1 MHFEFLSVEV
11 ELKNLPKSQAELTV
25 ELSPDEMSVYFA
37 AAARELS
44 RSHPIAG
51 FRPGL
56 APKDAVI
63 REVGQDK
70 FNRLAFD
77 LAVRE
82 SFSKTV
88 LDHQLEI
95 VGDPRIAVLDKKSDS
110 FANTGFAYRAVI
122 SVVPQVDVGNWRAI
136 KTPLVEVK
144 VEPKDVDAVLEDIK
158 KSRAENTS
166 VNRPA
171 QKGDRVE
178 IDFLAQVDGV
188 IIEGGESKQHPLV
201 LGEGH
206 FMPGF
211 ENELVGLKENETKK
225 FSLDAPSDYHKKDLA
240 GKKVDFEVKMCLVQE
255 RKLPEI
261 NDELARSLG
270 RFGSLEEL
278 KASLAEGLKAEKEAR
293 AKDERRAKIAT
304 ALVKNIN
311 AELPEELVELELDKM
326 SAELEDSLAHM
337 NLDKES
343 YLAHLKKTPEDLKKD
358 WRPQAEKRI
367 KVSLAL
373 RQIARHENIEVAEAE
388 VEDKLSQLLRNSPPV
403 RPGQNLDLT
412 SLRGYVKG
420 MIRNEKVFELL
431 ESN

>member
-1 MHFEFLSVEV
+1 MEIV
-11 ELKNLPKSQAELTV
+11 LKKLPRSQAELTI
-25 ELSPDEMSVYFA
+25 ELSTAELSVYFD

-44 RSHPIAG
+44 RSQPVAG
-51 FRPGL
+51 FRPGM

-77 LAVRE
+77 LAVKD
-82 SFSKTV
+82 SFSKAV
-88 LDHQLEI
+88 LDHQLEV
-95 VGDPRIAVLDKKSDS
+95 VGDPHIVALDKSSSDLG
-110 FANTGFAYRAVI
+110 NTGFAYRAVV
-122 SVVPQVDVGNWRAI
+122 SVVPPVDAGDYRSI
-136 KTPLVEVK
+136 KIPLTEVK
-144 VEPKDVDAVLEDIK
+144 VEPKDIDAVLEDIK
-158 KSRAENTS
+158 KSRAENIA
-166 VNRPA
+166 VARPA

-178 IDFLAQVDGV
+178 IDFLAQMDSQT
-188 IIEGGESKQHPLV
+188 IEGGESKQHPLV

-211 ENELVGLKENETKK
+211 ENELMGLKEGETKR
-225 FSLDAPSDYHKKDLA
+225 FSLKAPADYHKKELA
-240 GKKVDFEVKMCLVQE
+240 GREIDFEVKMCLVQE
-255 RKLPEI
+255 RKLPEL

-278 KASLAEGLKAEKEAR
+278 KTSVAEGLQAEKELR

-304 ALVKNIN
+304 ELVKNISV
-311 AELPEELVELELDKM
+311 ELPEQLIELELSKM
-326 SAELEDSLAHM
+326 SAEMEDSLARM

-343 YLAHLKKTPEDLKKD
+343 YLTHLKKTPEDLKQD

-367 KVSLAL
+367 KVSLVL
-373 RQIARHENIEVAEAE
+373 RDIARRENIDVTEEE

-412 SLRGYVKG
+412 SLRGYVKSL
-420 MIRNEKVFELL
+420 IRNEKVFMLL
-431 ESN
+431 ENN

>member
-1 MHFEFLSVEV
+1 M
-11 ELKNLPKSQAELTV
+11 
-25 ELSPDEMSVYFA
+25 
-37 AAARELS
+37 
-44 RSHPIAG
+44 
-51 FRPGL
+51 
-56 APKDAVI
+56 
-63 REVGQDK
+63 
-70 FNRLAFD
+70 
-77 LAVRE
+77 
-82 SFSKTV
+82 
-88 LDHQLEI
+88 
-95 VGDPRIAVLDKKSDS
+95 
-110 FANTGFAYRAVI
+110 
-122 SVVPQVDVGNWRAI
+122 
-136 KTPLVEVK
+136 
-144 VEPKDVDAVLEDIK
+144 EDIK
-158 KSRAENTS
+158 KSRAENTA

-178 IDFLAQVDGV
+178 IDFLAQVDGA

-225 FSLDAPSDYHKKDLA
+225 FSLEAPSDYHKKDLA
-240 GKKVDFEVKMCLVQE
+240 GKAVDFEVKMCLVQE

-278 KASLAEGLKAEKEAR
+278 KSSLAEGLKAEKEAR

-337 NLDKES
+337 NLDQES
-343 YLAHLKKTPEDLKKD
+343 YLAHLKKTPQDLKKD

-373 RQIARHENIEVAEAE
+373 RQIARHENIEVSEEE
-388 VEDKLSQLLRNSPPV
+388 VEDKLSQLLRHSPPL
-403 RPGQNLDLT
+403 RHGQNLDLT
-412 SLRGYVKG
+412 SLRGYVKNLV
-420 MIRNEKVFELL
+420 RNEKVFELL
-431 ESN
+431 ENG